1 MVSTNEV
8 IVELEEV
15 LPCIGLEAND
25 SCAPSRHLCWS
36 VCVSCKI
43 VSLDL
48 RRNRN
53 QTFI

>member
-25 SCAPSRHLCWS
+25 SCAPSRHYYSVLVCLCQ
-36 VCVSCKI
+36 
-43 VSLDL
+43 L
-48 RRNRN
+48 
-53 QTFI
+53 